1 MVVNWSLISLDLVGE
16 SLYLEVLEMVLVSG
30 KNWKLLLEQFV
41 QLEAFFLFLVL
52 DLTIDLVLN

>member
-52 DLTIDLVLN
+52 DLTIDLVLS

>member
-1 MVVNWSLISLDLVGE
+1 MVVNLSLISLDLVGE

-52 DLTIDLVLN
+52 DLTIDLVLS

>member
-16 SLYLEVLEMVLVSG
+16 SLYLEVLGMVLVSG

-52 DLTIDLVLN
+52 DLTIDLVLS